1 MGLHKMTPA
10 AWQSKDRI
18 ICHRIDLAQV
28 EFHSRRPN
36 PHPKGHV
43 LTRTAMN
50 AASNKID
57 CKII

>member
-1 MGLHKMTPA
+1 MGLHKKTPA

-18 ICHRIDLAQV
+18 ICHIIDLAQV
-28 EFHSRRPN
+28 GFHARRSN
-36 PHPKGHV
+36 PHPKGLVH
-43 LTRTAMN
+43 TRTAMN